1 MEKLSLT
8 AVNNKSQ
15 FAALPAQIGTLFFA
29 AGTVLPPNSHTQDE
43 ISFIHSGVLRT
54 ISGGQ
59 SELVRGG
66 DVTFIPA
73 GELHEA
79 EVLEDVTLSYVLLE
93 RS

>member
-15 FAALPAQIGTLFFA
+15 FAALPAQVGTLFFA

-43 ISFIHSGVLRT
+43 ISFIHSGVLKT
-54 ISGGQ
+54 VSGGQ

-66 DVTFIPA
+66 
-73 GELHEA
+73 E
-79 EVLEDVTLSYVLLE
+79 
-93 RS
+93 

>member
-8 AVNNKSQ
+8 TEANKGQ
-15 FAALPAQIGTLFFA
+15 FTALPAQIGTLFFP

-43 ISFIHSGVLRT
+43 ISFIHSGVLQT
-54 ISGGQ
+54 VSGGQ
-59 SELVRGG
+59 RATVRGG

-73 GELHEA
+73 GEVHEA

-93 RS
+93 RP